1 VPTVNGQAG
10 LPDDHP
16 DRVPDRTPVTQQ
28 VGRVV
33 LVLVAVVFTVFALDN
48 AQHVDFSW
56 VVGGTEV
63 VQQAGDRVSGGVR
76 LIVLLVLA
84 FLAGGTVGALAMV
97 TRARRRA
104 AVERDDP

>member
-1 VPTVNGQAG
+1 VDGRAG
-10 LPDDHP
+10 LPHDDP

-33 LVLVAVVFTVFALDN
+33 LVLVAVIFTVFALDN

-56 VVGGTEV
+56 VVGSTDV
-63 VQQAGDRVSGGVR
+63 IQQGGERVSGGVR
-76 LIVLLVLA
+76 LIVLLLLA
-84 FLAGGTVGALAMV
+84 FLAGATVGALSMV

-104 AVERDDP
+104 AAAEPEEL